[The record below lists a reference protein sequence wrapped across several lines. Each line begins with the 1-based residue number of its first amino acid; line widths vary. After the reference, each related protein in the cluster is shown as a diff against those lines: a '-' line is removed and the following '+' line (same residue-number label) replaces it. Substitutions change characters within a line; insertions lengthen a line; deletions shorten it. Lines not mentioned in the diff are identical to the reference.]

1 MTSATGSGG
10 RGALLAQ
17 AWEQEEVEI
26 LQKQPGAPSQEGL
39 CTWWQNLLRP
49 FDGDA
54 SSNLRATCLSGIS
67 YLHGRD
73 AL

>member
-1 MTSATGSGG
+1 MTSATGRG
-10 RGALLAQ
+10 GALLVQ

-26 LQKQPGAPSQEGL
+26 LQTQPRVPSQEGL

-54 SSNLRATCLSGIS
+54 SSNLRATCLSGII

>member
-1 MTSATGSGG
+1 MTSATGRG
-10 RGALLAQ
+10 GALLVQ

-26 LQKQPGAPSQEGL
+26 LQTQPGVPSQEGL

-67 YLHGRD
+67 YLHERD